1 MNPIALYELSNDY
14 RELLTLAD
22 SGDIPADVIRDTLEG
37 LQGDIQAKAVNVAKF
52 ALSLDATADS
62 IEAAAKAMQERANR
76 VRKRSEQIRAY
87 LLFNMQATNIPKI
100 ECPEFTLAVRKTP
113 EAVQIMETAVIP
125 PEYMVQP
132 PAPAARPDKAAL
144 KAALKAG
151 VEIPGVYLQ
160 GGERLE
166 VKL

>member
-1 MNPIALYELSNDY
+1 MNPVALYELANDY
-14 RELLTLAD
+14 RELLALAD
-22 SGDIPADVIRDTLEG
+22 SGDVPAEVIRDTLEG
-37 LQGDIQAKAVNVAKF
+37 LQGDIQIKAINVAKF
-52 ALSLDATADS
+52 ALGLDATADQ
-62 IEAAAKAMQERANR
+62 IDAAAKAMQERANR
-76 VRKRSEQIRAY
+76 VRKRSDQIRAY
-87 LLFNMQATNIPKI
+87 LLLQMQLTNISKI

-113 EAVQIMETAVIP
+113 EAVQILETAEIP
-125 PEYMVQP
+125 PEYMSQP
-132 PAPAARPDKAAL
+132 EPPPPKPDKVAL

>member
-1 MNPIALYELSNDY
+1 MNPVALYELANGY

-22 SGDIPADVIRDTLEG
+22 SGDVPMEVIRDTLEG
-37 LQGDIQAKAVNVAKF
+37 LQGDIEVKAVQVAKF
-52 ALSLDATADS
+52 ALGLDATADQ
-62 IEAAAKAMQERANR
+62 IDAAAKAMTERANR

-87 LLFNMQATNIPKI
+87 LLLQMQMTGINKV

-113 EAVQIMETAVIP
+113 DVVQIMETAVIP

-132 PAPAARPDKAAL
+132 PAPAPKPDKVAL

>member
-1 MNPIALYELSNDY
+1 MNPVALYELANDD

-22 SGDIPADVIRDTLEG
+22 SGDVPMEVIRDTLEG
-37 LQGDIQAKAVNVAKF
+37 LQGDIEVKAVQVAKF
-52 ALSLDATADS
+52 ALGLDATADQ
-62 IEAAAKAMQERANR
+62 IDAAAKAMQERANR

-87 LLFNMQATNIPKI
+87 LLLQMQMTNISKI
-100 ECPEFTLAVRKTP
+100 ECPEFTLSVRKTP

-125 PEYMVQP
+125 AEYMRQPEAP
-132 PAPAARPDKAAL
+132 PAKPDKVAL

>member
-1 MNPIALYELSNDY
+1 MNPVALYELANDY

-37 LQGDIQAKAVNVAKF
+37 LQGDIQAKSVNVMKF
-52 ALSLDATADS
+52 ALGLDATADS
-62 IEAAAKAMQERANR
+62 IEAAAKAMTERADR

-87 LLFNMQATNIPKI
+87 LLFNMQATGTSKA
-100 ECPEFTLAVRKTP
+100 ECPEFTIAVRKTP

-125 PEYMVQP
+125 AEYMRQAEP
-132 PAPAARPDKAAL
+132 PAPKPDKVAL